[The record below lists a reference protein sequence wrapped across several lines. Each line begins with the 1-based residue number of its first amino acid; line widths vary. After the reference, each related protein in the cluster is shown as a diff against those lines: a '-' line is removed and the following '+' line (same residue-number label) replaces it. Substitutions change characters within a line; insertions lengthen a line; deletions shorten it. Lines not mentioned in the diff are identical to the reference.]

1 MFHHGLP
8 GPKLNSGPSRSAPTH
23 THTPCLY
30 KQCSHK
36 KIPAGC
42 HAPAGPKWIL
52 SQQRGEAVHL
62 KNMAPCGWFIH
73 LGCSCVLPYLA
84 GPALLTNAW
93 GSEVI
98 SHISP
103 LSSISKQF
111 PSLEQCNSKLW
122 HTWNACHIYATL
134 NSLML
139 MFPENVTHAPC
150 CCTVLTCIPKFN
162 PF

>member
-1 MFHHGLP
+1 MFHHRLP
-8 GPKLNSGPSRSAPTH
+8 GPKLNPGPSQSAP

-30 KQCSHK
+30 KHCSHK
-36 KIPAGC
+36 KIPAGR

-52 SQQRGEAVHL
+52 SQQRGGGSTSQKHGTMWLVYTL
-62 KNMAPCGWFIH
+62 RLRMPPSIV
-73 LGCSCVLPYLA
+73 SCACPVD
-84 GPALLTNAW
+84 NAW

-103 LSSISKQF
+103 LSPVSEQF

-122 HTWNACHIYATL
+122 HTWNACRTYVTL

-139 MFPENVTHAPC
+139 TLPENVTYAC
-150 CCTVLTCIPKFN
+150 SVLLYNTYMHSNI
-162 PF
+162 